1 MAAIATN
8 PANTRLGH
16 VDQSLAM
23 HTPMPTPKHS
33 PLQTVA
39 YVHVNLYK
47 DSVALMRVA
56 QRLLALPDVVD
67 ASLLMGNPANKDI
80 LAEAGLLDAG
90 LQTAGPSDI
99 MVVVQARTAAAA
111 EAARLASL
119 AQLAGQAQAES
130 GSAGVAHEAV
140 AARTVAM
147 GLAQQAAAAGA
158 PPTPGQPAINLAQI
172 SVPGAYAAG
181 EALKALQ
188 AGLNVFMFSD
198 NVPLAQEVAL
208 KQEATRRGLL
218 VMGPDCGT
226 AIIGGVPL
234 GFANQVRRGSIGL
247 VAASGTG
254 LQEVT
259 TQIHRMGGGISHAIG
274 TGGRDVYAQV
284 GGATLLQGI
293 TLLAQDASTRV
304 IVVVSKPPA
313 PEVTQKVMQAL
324 QSAGKP
330 TVVLFLGSDLA
341 APPQAQGAR
350 GAGAAPALRV
360 VHTLVDAAAAALQ
373 LAGIRRQ
380 ATGSYAIPRPP
391 RFAKSQLHLRAL
403 YSGGTYAAEAQVLW
417 RSSGLQVWSNAPL
430 DPALALPNPKRASR
444 DHSALDLGDDDFT
457 VGRPHPMIDASARI
471 ERLHLEAADPSVR
484 VILLDVVI
492 GWGAHA
498 DPAAELGAAVQ
509 QAKRTATKAGR
520 ALAVIGFVCGT
531 EEDPQRRSAQEAQLR
546 HAGMVL
552 AGNSANAA
560 WLAARWLR

>member
-1 MAAIATN
+1 
-8 PANTRLGH
+8 
-16 VDQSLAM
+16 
-23 HTPMPTPKHS
+23 MPTPK
-33 PLQTVA
+33 PLQTPSPMPTHLHTVA
-39 YVHVNLYK
+39 YVHTNLYK

-90 LQTAGPSDI
+90 LQAAGPSDI
-99 MVVVQARTAAAA
+99 MVVMQARSAAAA
-111 EAARLASL
+111 EAARLASQ

-130 GSAGVAHEAV
+130 GAAGAAQEAV

-147 GLAQQAAAAGA
+147 GLAQHAAAAGA
-158 PPTPGQPAINLAQI
+158 GPTPGLPAINLAQI

-274 TGGRDVYAQV
+274 TGGRDVYAVV
-284 GGATLLQGI
+284 GGATMLQGI
-293 TLLAQDASTRV
+293 SLLAQDPGTRV
-304 IVVVSKPPA
+304 IVVLSKPPA
-313 PEVTQKVMQAL
+313 PEVTHKVMQAL
-324 QSAGKP
+324 QAAGKP
-330 TVVLFLGSDLA
+330 AVVLFLGSELA
-341 APPQAQGAR
+341 AARHARGAR
-350 GAGAAPALRV
+350 GARVASAAPALRA

-380 ATGSYAIPRPP
+380 ATGHYAIPQAP
-391 RFAKSQLHLRAL
+391 RFAKTQLHLRAW

-417 RSSGLQVWSNAPL
+417 RNSGLQVWSNAPL

-444 DHSALDLGDDDFT
+444 GHSALDLGDDDFT

-471 ERLHLEAADPSVR
+471 ERLHREAADPSVR

-509 QAKRTATKAGR
+509 QAKRAAAKAGR

-531 EEDPQRRSAQEAQLR
+531 EDDPQRLSAQEAQLR
-546 HAGMVL
+546 SAGMVL